1 MKKNL
6 LFSCLFLIMAISTK
20 SQGYSV
26 TLEAPNYKSGL
37 AYLCYYMGKSMNI
50 EDSAMMSTK
59 GTTVFKGAKT
69 LPGGIYTIVFPGKR
83 LTMDFFIDKE
93 QQINITVP
101 DSNRIQEAVVKGS
114 KENDLFVEYQKF
126 IARVGTQIQTEKT
139 AYLSSKTKSDSTVH
153 QENYT
158 KLNQELTDYRE
169 SIIKDHPESMMAEML
184 VTMKEPDVPIK
195 NPVTRQ
201 DSLDNYN
208 YFKAHYWDGVTFM
221 DERIVRTPF
230 FLPKFERYYREI
242 VPQASD
248 SIIKDIDYRLLYA
261 RNCPEMYKFMLNWLT
276 DEYYNPKYVGQD
288 AVFVHLFEKYH
299 SKGLTSWLNEKQIKT
314 ITDRAYMEMS
324 NLIGLN
330 AANLEMVDSSGKF
343 KPLYDLK
350 ADYTFVVFWDPNCG
364 HCKEEIPRIDSIYR
378 ASWKAHNVRI
388 YAVLSENDHKK
399 EWVNYIKEHNIGDWT
414 HVYETKEMEK
424 QIEDA
429 KKPSYRQL
437 YDVTQTPTI
446 FLLDKD
452 KRIIA
457 KKLVWKQINDFLET
471 KWSAK
476 KD

>member
-1 MKKNL
+1 
-6 LFSCLFLIMAISTK
+6 
-20 SQGYSV
+20 
-26 TLEAPNYKSGL
+26 
-37 AYLCYYMGKSMNI
+37 MGKSMNI
-50 EDSAMMSTK
+50 EDSAMMSAK

-101 DSNRIQEAVVKGS
+101 DSNRLQDAVVKGS

-126 IARVGTQIQTEKT
+126 IARVGTQIQAERT
-139 AYLSSKTKSDSTVH
+139 AYLESKTKSDSTRH

-169 SIIKDHPESMMAEML
+169 SIIKDHPESMMAAML
-184 VTMKEPDVPIK
+184 VTMKEPELPIK

-230 FLPKFERYYREI
+230 FLPKFERYYKEI

-299 SKGLTSWLNEKQIKT
+299 SQGLTSWLNEKQIKT

-457 KKLVWKQINDFLET
+457 KKLGWKQVNDFLET
-471 KWSAK
+471 IWSTK

>member
-1 MKKNL
+1 MKKSLQLSL
-6 LFSCLFLIMAISTK
+6 LFLAIAFNTK
-20 SQGYSV
+20 SQGFSV
-26 TLEAPNYKSGL
+26 SLEAPNYKSGL

-50 EDSAMMSTK
+50 EDSAMMSPK
-59 GTTVFKGAKT
+59 GTAVFKGART
-69 LPGGIYTIVFPGKR
+69 LPGGIYTVVFPGKR
-83 LTMDFFIDKE
+83 LNMDFFIDKE
-93 QQINITVP
+93 QQISITLA
-101 DSNRIQEAVVKGS
+101 DSNNVQNAIVKGS

-126 IARVGTQIQTEKT
+126 IARVGAQIQAERNAYTT
-139 AYLSSKTKSDSTVH
+139 AKTKQDSALH
-153 QENYT
+153 QDKFT
-158 KLNQELTDYRE
+158 QLNDELTAFRE
-169 SIIKDHPESMMAEML
+169 SLIKDNPESMMAAML
-184 VTMKEPDVPIK
+184 TTMKEPEVPVK
-195 NPVTRQ
+195 NPVTKE
-201 DSLDNYN
+201 DSLYNYN
-208 YFKAHYWDGVTFM
+208 YFKGHYWDGVTFM

-230 FLPKFERYYREI
+230 FLPKFERYYKEI
-242 VPQASD
+242 LPQSSD

-261 RNCPEMYKFMLNWLT
+261 RNCPEMYKFMLNWFT
-276 DEYYNPKYVGQD
+276 DEYYNPKYMGQD

-299 SKGLTSWLNEKQIKT
+299 SKGLTSWLSEKQLKT
-314 ITDRAYMEMS
+314 ISDRAYMQMS

-330 AANLEMVDSSGKF
+330 AANLEMVDSAGKF

-414 HVYETKEMEK
+414 NVYETKEMEK
-424 QIEDA
+424 AVEDA

-446 FLLDKD
+446 FLLDKE
-452 KRIIA
+452 KRIVV
-457 KKLVWKQINDFLET
+457 KKLGWKQVNDFLET
-471 KWSAK
+471 KWGTK